1 MNRKNLRIRMAV
13 PEDAG
18 TLLKIYEPYV
28 KNTCI
33 TFEYQVPSVEE
44 FTQRI
49 RETLKKYPYLIAEQN
64 GEILGYAYASPFKG
78 RPAYDWAVETTVYL
92 KVNVRGNG
100 IGRQLY
106 TALED
111 ILRRQNIT
119 NANA

>member
-1 MNRKNLRIRMAV
+1 MNRKNIYIRMAV

-49 RETLKKYPYLIAEQN
+49 RETLKRYPYLIAEQN

-78 RPAYDWAVETTVYL
+78 RPAYDWAVEPS
-92 KVNVRGNG
+92 VRTF
-100 IGRQLY
+100 Q
-106 TALED
+106 
-111 ILRRQNIT
+111 
-119 NANA
+119 